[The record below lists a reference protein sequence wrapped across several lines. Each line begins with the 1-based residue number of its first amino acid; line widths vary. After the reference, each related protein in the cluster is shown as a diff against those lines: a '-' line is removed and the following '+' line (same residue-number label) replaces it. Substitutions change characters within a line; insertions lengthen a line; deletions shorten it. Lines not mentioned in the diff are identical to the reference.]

1 MDDIKSALEI
11 AMEKV
16 ENLGEPTEEE
26 RLQWK
31 YMPEGSKIAA
41 RYMGQDCNL
50 TSELGNYDEKSR
62 KYVIDGASE
71 VLIRNIALP
80 DSDVAKRKNKLA
92 MDGLKEIKSDRV
104 GLENIYSKIR
114 RIFEHYLDT
123 GTEQRKQAYMSLK
136 SDFEAQVKQ
145 ALQQQLGSAMGMQID
160 VEKQPQFQ
168 NEWRKRKSQLDSEY
182 LNLLDELKQE
192 LADLP

>member
-1 MDDIKSALEI
+1 MDEIKSALEI

-16 ENLGEPTEEE
+16 ETLGEPTEEE
-26 RLQWK
+26 RLRWK

-41 RYMGQDCNL
+41 RYMVQDCNL
-50 TSELGNYDEKSR
+50 TSELGNYDENSR

-80 DSDVAKRKNKLA
+80 DSDMAKRKNKLA

-104 GLENIYSKIR
+104 GLENIYGKIR
-114 RIFEHYLDT
+114 GIFEHYLDT
-123 GTEQRKQAYMSLK
+123 GEQQRRQAYISLK
-136 SDFEAQVKQ
+136 SEFEAQVKQ

-168 NEWRKRKSQLDSEY
+168 NEWRKRQSQLDSEY

-192 LADLP
+192 LANLS

>member
-26 RLQWK
+26 RLRWK
-31 YMPEGSKIAA
+31 YVPEGFKIAA
-41 RYMGQDCNL
+41 RYIAQDCNL

-62 KYVIDGASE
+62 KYVIEGVSE
-71 VLIRNIALP
+71 VLIRNIGLP
-80 DSDVAKRKNKLA
+80 DSDMAKRKNKLA
-92 MDGLKEIKSDRV
+92 MDGLKEMKSDRV

-114 RIFEHYLDT
+114 RIFEHYLNT
-123 GTEQRKQAYMSLK
+123 GAEQRKQAYMSLK
-136 SDFEAQVKQ
+136 SEFEAQVKQ
-145 ALQQQLGSAMGMQID
+145 ALQQQLGSAMAMQIN

-168 NEWRKRKSQLDSEY
+168 NEWRKRQAQLDSEY

-192 LADLP
+192 LANLS

>member
-1 MDDIKSALEI
+1 MDDIKSALQI

-26 RLQWK
+26 RLEWK
-31 YMPEGSKIAA
+31 YVPEGSKLAA
-41 RYMGQDCNL
+41 RYMGQDGNL
-50 TSELGNYDEKSR
+50 TSELSNYDEKSR
-62 KYVIDGASE
+62 KYVAEGVSQ
-71 VLIRNIALP
+71 VLIRNITLP
-80 DSDVAKRKNKLA
+80 DSDMAKRKNKLA

-104 GLENIYSKIR
+104 SLENIYSKIR

-123 GTEQRKQAYMSLK
+123 GEQQRKQAYMSLK
-136 SDFEAQVKQ
+136 SEFEAQVKQ

-168 NEWRKRKSQLDSEY
+168 NEWRKRQAQLDSEY

-192 LADLP
+192 LANLS